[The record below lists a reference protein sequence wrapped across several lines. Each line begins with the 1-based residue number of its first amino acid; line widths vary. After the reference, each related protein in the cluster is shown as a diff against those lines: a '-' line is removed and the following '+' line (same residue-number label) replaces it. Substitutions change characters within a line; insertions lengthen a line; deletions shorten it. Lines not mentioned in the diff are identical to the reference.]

1 MGLSLGSLKYKAQV
15 KDELPVLYLGNAF
28 PGTESEKG
36 SEAGKKGVLC
46 NKIQYFTGH
55 CGMIYR
61 DTVSHL
67 AGGLIGYFQTNEAV
81 LPD

>member
-1 MGLSLGSLKYKAQV
+1 MGLSPGSLKYKAQV
-15 KDELPVLYLGNAF
+15 KDEFPVLYLGDASQ
-28 PGTESEKG
+28 GTENEKG
-36 SEAGKKGVLC
+36 SGAGKKGVLC

-55 CGMIYR
+55 CSVIYR

-67 AGGLIGYFQTNEAV
+67 AGGLIGYFQTNDAV